1 MAVLLEAVE
10 GEYCA
15 NQGVDGDGMLRDE
28 DGDCAHE
35 FMSVGELR
43 VCCRAAA
50 CVSIASVTAAATATA
65 AAAWNIAPVQRR

>member
-1 MAVLLEAVE
+1 MAMLQEAVE
-10 GEYCA
+10 GEYCSK
-15 NQGVDGDGMLRDE
+15 QGVDGDGMLRDE

-35 FMSVGELR
+35 LMSVGEPQR
-43 VCCRAAA
+43 ACRAAA